1 MSQSVPSFSV
11 KLPVALPRNKQPAK
25 ERYID
30 LALRITTGVLILYG
44 ILTLAQV
51 VTKAFEIHPITSST
65 IFLPYVSLTL
75 GFASAMVLTVWRR
88 RQHGEL
94 TLREHS
100 LSIQLRGRPK
110 FSHKLS
116 KLNRLRLTLNPP
128 DERVAT
134 NRGTPFSA
142 VNMFGGTGNMQR
154 VHRASKNILL
164 YSSEEGKSIFSDQE
178 VNFLLPGPRDYK
190 RLKYLIKLWREHGY
204 TFELLYE
211 TEEEE

>member
-1 MSQSVPSFSV
+1 MAKSVPSFSV
-11 KLPVALPRNKQPAK
+11 KLPVALPRNKQPRK
-25 ERYID
+25 ERLID
-30 LALRITTGVLILYG
+30 LALRITTIVLILYG
-44 ILTLAQV
+44 ILTLVQV

-100 LSIQLRGRPK
+100 LSIQLSGRPR
-110 FSHKLS
+110 FSHKLG

-134 NRGTPFSA
+134 NRSTPFSA
-142 VNMFGGTGNMQR
+142 VNIFGGPGNMQR
-154 VHRASKNILL
+154 VHRASKNILF

-178 VNFLLPGPRDYK
+178 VNFLLPSPRDYK

-211 TEEEE
+211 TEDE